1 MLDYHKY
8 SILFDLAVLRQ
19 EHNQNDRNMFNRAL
33 KVFLETNDVADFTN
47 QRLRYAYQ
55 VLYIA
60 KKFKL
65 ISEELLPECNSILEK
80 FRDKIIEQ

>member
-1 MLDYHKY
+1 M
-8 SILFDLAVLRQ
+8 LRQ
-19 EHNQNDRNMFNRAL
+19 EHSEKDRNMFNRAL

-65 ISEELLPECNSILEK
+65 INEELLPECDEILEK
-80 FRDKIIEQ
+80 FKDKIIEQ